1 LLSIPELKV
10 TILAGFLEV
19 LIPELQFPI
28 YITDMVTKPQFGGEP
43 FSIASLALSTQD
55 CAVRVVVDTAASVRK
70 IRHDNSVF

>member
-1 LLSIPELKV
+1 MNQESPATPRER
-10 TILAGFLEV
+10 LAGES
-19 LIPELQFPI
+19 Q
-28 YITDMVTKPQFGGEP
+28 ITDMVTKPQFGGHP